1 MVTTRYA
8 IPEPSR
14 THSTRARLG
23 APDAKQALPLF
34 HGQDQSTP
42 KTTIDDEKLNSQ
54 RNSRFSLRARARSFR
69 RAGRHTANVKK
80 WVITL
85 VIGTVTGLL
94 AFAMEHS
101 ITVLVRARL
110 TLISRAALAV
120 APEAP
125 ETTAAAASALAAA
138 VVSGSALAA
147 AASALV
153 VFVAPAAAG
162 AGVALVMASLNG
174 VHVPDLLGFEA
185 VAVKAVGAALA
196 VASGAPAG
204 PEGPLVHVGA
214 GVASLCT
221 RQMTA
226 FAHGGWRLDAFHND
240 ADGRD
245 FLSAGVAAGLAAAF
259 GAPVGG
265 VLFSLE
271 EASTHW
277 SHAATW
283 RSLLCA
289 ALAVFVSAVARAATP
304 REGAWAGKDSAS
316 LLSLSGSTGVIPIDS
331 ESSRDA
337 AAAAG
342 DDDAFAY
349 FLWELP
355 LFAALAA
362 VAAAIGATL
371 TRVSGAIAPHRPKQ
385 PWARVLE
392 ASLVAGVCA
401 AIAVLAAAALGACSS
416 RPETG
421 AGAAG
426 GSADHLRAT
435 DAAFRLGCPRGGANQ
450 VGTLLLGLRDDII
463 SELLSS
469 SSAFAPASVA
479 VALAVLLA
487 TTPLACDCA
496 FPAGLFMPTVM
507 WGACLGSLAGAGA
520 RALARLAAGDAVA
533 AAVSPGAYA
542 AVGAASAL
550 AGMFRSS
557 ISLVVIV
564 VEGTG
569 RVGALTP
576 LIVGVAV
583 ANLVGPRVHGESFY
597 DAQLRA
603 KGVPFLRHDHARAP
617 TEGDV
622 ARARGAH
629 DACDD
634 ATSTHFFPTRTRV
647 LSTHGARRVVAS
659 LVAKPPLCLEPTPL
673 VSEIVQALSRS
684 THNGFPVVARDPE
697 TTRGDEAVTNPASSI
712 GGVPRNIAREE
723 DELAPTAAAD
733 GGGRLIGFILRS
745 QLMTLLARRAFI
757 GSSVASALDSDASFD
772 RLARADAT
780 DAAMRTFHHRHHFG
794 DRGVSCS
801 AAAVERLGLSRRETH
816 ERVDLRDY
824 MKIAP
829 LAVHAECSAWRAAGY
844 FINAG
849 LRHLPV
855 VDSHNR
861 VVGVLTRRDLVPGFA
876 SANDARSDARAER
889 DESRAVA
896 AERPFSP

>member
-1 MVTTRYA
+1 MKSA
-8 IPEPSR
+8 
-14 THSTRARLG
+14 RARLG
-23 APDAKQALPLF
+23 APDAKRARF
-34 HGQDQSTP
+34 RRDRH
-42 KTTIDDEKLNSQ
+42 IEKLFFAC
-54 RNSRFSLRARARSFR
+54 RNCEKLTTRFIFSFPRARSFR
-69 RAGRHTANVKK
+69 RAGRHTSNVKK
-80 WVITL
+80 WVVTL
-85 VIGTVTGLL
+85 VIGTVTGIL
-94 AFAMEHS
+94 AFCMEHS

-110 TLISRAALAV
+110 KLISRAARAAACLAS
-120 APEAP
+120 P
-125 ETTAAAASALAAA
+125 AASAASALAAA
-138 VVSGSALAA
+138 AVSASALAA
-147 AASALV
+147 AASTLV
-153 VFVAPAAAG
+153 VFVAPAATG

-174 VHVPDLLGFEA
+174 VHVPELLGAKA
-185 VAVKAVGAALA
+185 VAVKAAGAALA
-196 VASGAPAG
+196 VASGAPVG
-204 PEGPLVHVGA
+204 PEGPLIHVGA

-226 FAHGGWRLDAFHND
+226 HGSWLDAFHND

-277 SHAATW
+277 SHVTTW

-289 ALAVFVSAVARAATP
+289 ALAVFVSSVARAATP
-304 REGAWAGKDSAS
+304 REGAWAGKASAS
-316 LLSLSGSTGVIPIDS
+316 LLSLAGSTGVIPIRS
-331 ESSRDA
+331 ESRRDA
-337 AAAAG
+337 AASSNAARR
-342 DDDAFAY
+342 DDAFAY
-349 FLWELP
+349 FLWEMP

-371 TRVSGAIAPHRPKQ
+371 TRVSGAIAPHRPKR

-392 ASLVAGVCA
+392 ASLVAGACA
-401 AIAVLAAAALGACSS
+401 AIAVLAAAALGACSA
-416 RPETG
+416 RPGRG

-426 GSADHLRAT
+426 PTPANGVFDA
-435 DAAFRLGCPRGGANQ
+435 DAAFGLGCKEGGAND
-450 VGTLLLGLRDDII
+450 VGTILLGLRDDVI

-469 SSAFAPASVA
+469 SSEDTFAPSSVA
-479 VALAVLLA
+479 VALAALLA

-496 FPAGLFMPTVM
+496 FPAGLFMPTVA
-507 WGACLGSLAGAGA
+507 WGACLGWLWGAGA
-520 RALARLAAGDAVA
+520 RALARLASGDAVA

-569 RVGALTP
+569 AVGALTP

-603 KGVPFLRHDHARAP
+603 KGVPFLRHHHARAP
-617 TEGDV
+617 TAGDDERPL
-622 ARARGAH
+622 AE
-629 DACDD
+629 
-634 ATSTHFFPTRTRV
+634 F
-647 LSTHGARRVVAS
+647 GARRVVAS
-659 LVAKPPLCLEPTPL
+659 LVAKPPVCLSPAPL
-673 VSEIVQALSRS
+673 VAEIVDALSS
-684 THNGFPVVARDPE
+684 ATHNGFPVVARGGDGARDGDEDGRQSDSGVRARGVSERE
-697 TTRGDEAVTNPASSI
+697 TTHHGNESPIDPRSSSSA
-712 GGVPRNIAREE
+712 RAREGK
-723 DELAPTAAAD
+723 LV
-733 GGGRLIGFILRS
+733 GFILRS
-745 QLMTLLARRAFI
+745 QLMVLLARRAFV
-757 GSSVASALDSDASFD
+757 SAETPDPAASLD
-772 RLARADAT
+772 RLAMRRVEAT

-794 DRGVSCS
+794 DRAVSCS
-801 AAAVERLGLSRRETH
+801 LAAVERLGLSRREMR
-816 ERVDLRDY
+816 ERVDLREY

-844 FINAG
+844 FIGAG

-855 VDSHNR
+855 VDHHNR

-876 SANDARSDARAER
+876 VPERSDASSDASA
-889 DESRAVA
+889 DASPESPDGA
-896 AERPFSP
+896 AGKRPFSP

>member
-304 REGAWAGKDSAS
+304 REGAWAGK
-316 LLSLSGSTGVIPIDS
+316 
-331 ESSRDA
+331 
-337 AAAAG
+337 
-342 DDDAFAY
+342 
-349 FLWELP
+349 
-355 LFAALAA
+355 
-362 VAAAIGATL
+362 
-371 TRVSGAIAPHRPKQ
+371 
-385 PWARVLE
+385 
-392 ASLVAGVCA
+392 
-401 AIAVLAAAALGACSS
+401 
-416 RPETG
+416 
-421 AGAAG
+421 
-426 GSADHLRAT
+426 
-435 DAAFRLGCPRGGANQ
+435 
-450 VGTLLLGLRDDII
+450 
-463 SELLSS
+463 
-469 SSAFAPASVA
+469 
-479 VALAVLLA
+479 
-487 TTPLACDCA
+487 
-496 FPAGLFMPTVM
+496 
-507 WGACLGSLAGAGA
+507 
-520 RALARLAAGDAVA
+520 
-533 AAVSPGAYA
+533 
-542 AVGAASAL
+542 
-550 AGMFRSS
+550 
-557 ISLVVIV
+557 
-564 VEGTG
+564 
-569 RVGALTP
+569 
-576 LIVGVAV
+576 
-583 ANLVGPRVHGESFY
+583 
-597 DAQLRA
+597 
-603 KGVPFLRHDHARAP
+603 
-617 TEGDV
+617 
-622 ARARGAH
+622 
-629 DACDD
+629 
-634 ATSTHFFPTRTRV
+634 
-647 LSTHGARRVVAS
+647 
-659 LVAKPPLCLEPTPL
+659 
-673 VSEIVQALSRS
+673 
-684 THNGFPVVARDPE
+684 
-697 TTRGDEAVTNPASSI
+697 
-712 GGVPRNIAREE
+712 
-723 DELAPTAAAD
+723 
-733 GGGRLIGFILRS
+733 
-745 QLMTLLARRAFI
+745 
-757 GSSVASALDSDASFD
+757 
-772 RLARADAT
+772 
-780 DAAMRTFHHRHHFG
+780 
-794 DRGVSCS
+794 
-801 AAAVERLGLSRRETH
+801 
-816 ERVDLRDY
+816 
-824 MKIAP
+824 
-829 LAVHAECSAWRAAGY
+829 
-844 FINAG
+844 
-849 LRHLPV
+849 
-855 VDSHNR
+855 
-861 VVGVLTRRDLVPGFA
+861 TRR
-876 SANDARSDARAER
+876 RSCP
-889 DESRAVA
+889 SRV
-896 AERPFSP
+896 RPA

>member
-1 MVTTRYA
+1 
-8 IPEPSR
+8 
-14 THSTRARLG
+14 
-23 APDAKQALPLF
+23 
-34 HGQDQSTP
+34 
-42 KTTIDDEKLNSQ
+42 
-54 RNSRFSLRARARSFR
+54 
-69 RAGRHTANVKK
+69 
-80 WVITL
+80 
-85 VIGTVTGLL
+85 
-94 AFAMEHS
+94 MEHS

-110 TLISRAALAV
+110 TFISRAALAV

-221 RQMTA
+221 RQMTV
-226 FAHGGWRLDAFHND
+226 FAHGGWLDAFHND

-331 ESSRDA
+331 ESSLDAA

-426 GSADHLRAT
+426 GSADRLRAA

-542 AVGAASAL
+542 TVGAASAL

-603 KGVPFLRHDHARAP
+603 KGVPFLRHDHALAP
-617 TEGDV
+617 TEGE
-622 ARARGAH
+622 
-629 DACDD
+629 
-634 ATSTHFFPTRTRV
+634 TETRV

-712 GGVPRNIAREE
+712 HRGVPGRNIAREE

-733 GGGRLIGFILRS
+733 GSSGRLVGFILRS

-772 RLARADAT
+772 RLAASAEAT
-780 DAAMRTFHHRHHFG
+780 DAAMRTFHHRHLFG

-801 AAAVERLGLSRRETH
+801 AAAVERLGLSRRETR

-889 DESRAVA
+889 DESRAERD
-896 AERPFSP
+896 ERPFSP

>member
-23 APDAKQALPLF
+23 APDAKQALSLF

-110 TLISRAALAV
+110 TFISRAALAV

-221 RQMTA
+221 RQMTV
-226 FAHGGWRLDAFHND
+226 FAHGGWLDAFHND

-331 ESSRDA
+331 ESSLDAA

-421 AGAAG
+421 AGPRAG
-426 GSADHLRAT
+426 GSADRLRAA

-603 KGVPFLRHDHARAP
+603 KGVPFLRHDHALAP
-617 TEGDV
+617 TEGE
-622 ARARGAH
+622 
-629 DACDD
+629 
-634 ATSTHFFPTRTRV
+634 TETRV
-647 LSTHGARRVVAS
+647 LSTHGVRRVVAS

-712 GGVPRNIAREE
+712 GGVPGRNIAR
-723 DELAPTAAAD
+723 DPKPAAAD
-733 GGGRLIGFILRS
+733 GGGRLVGFILRS

-757 GSSVASALDSDASFD
+757 GSSVASARDSDGSFD
-772 RLARADAT
+772 ASESRAEAT
-780 DAAMRTFHHRHHFG
+780 DAAMRTFHHRHLFG

-801 AAAVERLGLSRRETH
+801 AAAVERLGLSRRETR

-889 DESRAVA
+889 DESRAERD
-896 AERPFSP
+896 ERPFSP

>member
-23 APDAKQALPLF
+23 APDAKQALSLF

-42 KTTIDDEKLNSQ
+42 RTTIDDEKLNSQ

-110 TLISRAALAV
+110 TFISRAALAV

-221 RQMTA
+221 RQMTV
-226 FAHGGWRLDAFHND
+226 FAHGGWLDAFHND

-331 ESSRDA
+331 ESSLDAA

-421 AGAAG
+421 AGPRAG
-426 GSADHLRAT
+426 GSADRLRAA

-603 KGVPFLRHDHARAP
+603 KGVPFLRHDHALAP
-617 TEGDV
+617 TEGE
-622 ARARGAH
+622 
-629 DACDD
+629 
-634 ATSTHFFPTRTRV
+634 TETRV

-697 TTRGDEAVTNPASSI
+697 TTTRGDEAVTNPASSTHR
-712 GGVPRNIAREE
+712 GVPGRNIAREE
-723 DELAPTAAAD
+723 DELAPTAASD
-733 GGGRLIGFILRS
+733 GSSGRLVGFILRS

-772 RLARADAT
+772 RLAASAEAT
-780 DAAMRTFHHRHHFG
+780 DAAMRTFHHRHLFG

-801 AAAVERLGLSRRETH
+801 AAAVERLGLSRRETR

-889 DESRAVA
+889 DESRAERD
-896 AERPFSP
+896 ERPFSP

>member
-23 APDAKQALPLF
+23 APDAKQALSLF

-42 KTTIDDEKLNSQ
+42 RTTIDDEKLNSQ

-110 TLISRAALAV
+110 TFISRAALAV

-221 RQMTA
+221 RQMTV
-226 FAHGGWRLDAFHND
+226 FAHGGWLDAFHND

-331 ESSRDA
+331 ESSLDAA

-421 AGAAG
+421 AGPRAG
-426 GSADHLRAT
+426 GSADRLRAA

-603 KGVPFLRHDHARAP
+603 KGVPFLRHDHALAP
-617 TEGDV
+617 TEGE
-622 ARARGAH
+622 
-629 DACDD
+629 
-634 ATSTHFFPTRTRV
+634 TETRV

-712 GGVPRNIAREE
+712 GGVPGRNIAREE

-733 GGGRLIGFILRS
+733 GGGRLVGFILRS

-772 RLARADAT
+772 ASESRAEAT
-780 DAAMRTFHHRHHFG
+780 DAAMRTFHHRHLFG

-801 AAAVERLGLSRRETH
+801 AAAVERLGLSRRETR

-889 DESRAVA
+889 DESRAERD
-896 AERPFSP
+896 ERPFSP

>member
-23 APDAKQALPLF
+23 APDAKQALSLF

-110 TLISRAALAV
+110 TFISRAALAV

-221 RQMTA
+221 RQMTV
-226 FAHGGWRLDAFHND
+226 FAHGGWLDAFHND

-331 ESSRDA
+331 ESSLDAA

-421 AGAAG
+421 AGPRAG
-426 GSADHLRAT
+426 GSADRLRAA

-603 KGVPFLRHDHARAP
+603 KGVPFLRHDHALAP
-617 TEGDV
+617 TEGE
-622 ARARGAH
+622 
-629 DACDD
+629 
-634 ATSTHFFPTRTRV
+634 TETRV

-712 GGVPRNIAREE
+712 GGVMKK
-723 DELAPTAAAD
+723 DELAPTATAGKAT
-733 GGGRLIGFILRS
+733 GRLVGFILRS

-772 RLARADAT
+772 RLAASAEAT
-780 DAAMRTFHHRHHFG
+780 DAAMRTFHHRHLFG

-801 AAAVERLGLSRRETH
+801 AAAVERLGLSRRETR

-889 DESRAVA
+889 DESRAERD
-896 AERPFSP
+896 ERPFSP

>member
-23 APDAKQALPLF
+23 APDAKQALSLF

-42 KTTIDDEKLNSQ
+42 RTTIDDEKLNSQ

-110 TLISRAALAV
+110 TFISRAALAV

-221 RQMTA
+221 RQMTV
-226 FAHGGWRLDAFHND
+226 FAHGGWLDAFHND

-331 ESSRDA
+331 ESSLDAA

-426 GSADHLRAT
+426 GSADRLRAA

-603 KGVPFLRHDHARAP
+603 KGVPFLRHDHALAP
-617 TEGDV
+617 TEGE
-622 ARARGAH
+622 
-629 DACDD
+629 
-634 ATSTHFFPTRTRV
+634 TETRV

-697 TTRGDEAVTNPASSI
+697 TTRGDEAVTNPASSTHR
-712 GGVPRNIAREE
+712 GVPGRNIAREE

-733 GGGRLIGFILRS
+733 GSSGRLVGFILRS

-757 GSSVASALDSDASFD
+757 GSSVASALDSDASND
-772 RLARADAT
+772 ASESRAEAT
-780 DAAMRTFHHRHHFG
+780 DAAMRTFHHRHLFG

-801 AAAVERLGLSRRETH
+801 AAAVERLGLSRRETR

-889 DESRAVA
+889 DESRAERD
-896 AERPFSP
+896 ERPFSP

>member
-1 MVTTRYA
+1 
-8 IPEPSR
+8 
-14 THSTRARLG
+14 
-23 APDAKQALPLF
+23 
-34 HGQDQSTP
+34 
-42 KTTIDDEKLNSQ
+42 
-54 RNSRFSLRARARSFR
+54 
-69 RAGRHTANVKK
+69 
-80 WVITL
+80 
-85 VIGTVTGLL
+85 
-94 AFAMEHS
+94 MEHS

-110 TLISRAALAV
+110 TFISRAALAV

-221 RQMTA
+221 RQMTV
-226 FAHGGWRLDAFHND
+226 FAHGGWLDAFHND

-331 ESSRDA
+331 ESSLDAA

-421 AGAAG
+421 AGPRAG
-426 GSADHLRAT
+426 GSADRLRAA

-542 AVGAASAL
+542 TVGAASAL

-603 KGVPFLRHDHARAP
+603 KGVPFLRHDHALAP
-617 TEGDV
+617 TEGE
-622 ARARGAH
+622 
-629 DACDD
+629 
-634 ATSTHFFPTRTRV
+634 TETRV

-712 GGVPRNIAREE
+712 GGVPGRNIAREE

-733 GGGRLIGFILRS
+733 GGGRLVGFILRS

-772 RLARADAT
+772 RLAASAEAT
-780 DAAMRTFHHRHHFG
+780 DAAMRTFHHRHLFG

-801 AAAVERLGLSRRETH
+801 AAAVERLGLSRRETR

-889 DESRAVA
+889 DESRAERD
-896 AERPFSP
+896 ERPFSP

>member
-23 APDAKQALPLF
+23 APDAKHALSLF
-34 HGQDQSTP
+34 HGQDQATP

-54 RNSRFSLRARARSFR
+54 RNSRFSLRTRARSFR

-110 TLISRAALAV
+110 TFISRAALAV

-125 ETTAAAASALAAA
+125 ETTTAAASALAAA

-221 RQMTA
+221 RQMTV

-331 ESSRDA
+331 ESRRDA

-385 PWARVLE
+385 PSARVLE

-421 AGAAG
+421 AGAAE
-426 GSADHLRAT
+426 GSSDDLRDA

-450 VGTLLLGLRDDII
+450 VGTLLFGLRDDII

-597 DAQLRA
+597 DAQIRA

-634 ATSTHFFPTRTRV
+634 ATSTHFFPTGTRE
-647 LSTHGARRVVAS
+647 STHGARQVVAS
-659 LVAKPPLCLEPTPL
+659 LVSKPPLCLEPTPL

-684 THNGFPVVARDPE
+684 THNGFPVVARDRE

-712 GGVPRNIAREE
+712 GGVPRKSARVVS

-733 GGGRLIGFILRS
+733 GGGRLVGFILRS
-745 QLMTLLARRAFI
+745 QLMVLLARRAFFTLNRE
-757 GSSVASALDSDASFD
+757 ALDSDASFD
-772 RLARADAT
+772 RLARAEAT

-794 DRGVSCS
+794 DRGVACS
-801 AAAVERLGLSRRETH
+801 AAAVERLGLSPRETR

-861 VVGVLTRRDLVPGFA
+861 VIGVLTRRDLVPGFA

>member
-23 APDAKQALPLF
+23 APDAKQALSLF

-42 KTTIDDEKLNSQ
+42 RTTIDDEKLNSQ

-110 TLISRAALAV
+110 TFISRAALAV

-221 RQMTA
+221 RQMTV
-226 FAHGGWRLDAFHND
+226 FAHGGWLDAFHND

-331 ESSRDA
+331 ESSLDAA

-421 AGAAG
+421 AGPRAG
-426 GSADHLRAT
+426 GSADRLRAA

-603 KGVPFLRHDHARAP
+603 KGVPFLRHDHALAP
-617 TEGDV
+617 TEGE
-622 ARARGAH
+622 
-629 DACDD
+629 
-634 ATSTHFFPTRTRV
+634 TETRV

-697 TTRGDEAVTNPASSI
+697 TTTRGDEAVTNPASSI
-712 GGVPRNIAREE
+712 GGVPGRNIAREE
-723 DELAPTAAAD
+723 YHELAPTAAAD
-733 GGGRLIGFILRS
+733 GSSGRLVGFILRS

-757 GSSVASALDSDASFD
+757 GSSVASALDSDASFELL
-772 RLARADAT
+772 LARAEAT
-780 DAAMRTFHHRHHFG
+780 DAAMRTFHHRHLFG

-801 AAAVERLGLSRRETH
+801 AAAVERLGLSRRETR

-876 SANDARSDARAER
+876 SANDARSDGSRAER
-889 DESRAVA
+889 DESRAERD
-896 AERPFSP
+896 ERPFSP

>member
-1 MVTTRYA
+1 
-8 IPEPSR
+8 
-14 THSTRARLG
+14 
-23 APDAKQALPLF
+23 
-34 HGQDQSTP
+34 
-42 KTTIDDEKLNSQ
+42 
-54 RNSRFSLRARARSFR
+54 
-69 RAGRHTANVKK
+69 
-80 WVITL
+80 
-85 VIGTVTGLL
+85 
-94 AFAMEHS
+94 MEHS

-110 TLISRAALAV
+110 TFISRAALAV

-221 RQMTA
+221 RQMTV
-226 FAHGGWRLDAFHND
+226 FAHGGWLDAFHND

-331 ESSRDA
+331 ESSLDAA

-416 RPETG
+416 RREKTG

-426 GSADHLRAT
+426 GSAD
-435 DAAFRLGCPRGGANQ
+435 AAFFLGCPRGGANQ

-542 AVGAASAL
+542 TVGAASAL

-603 KGVPFLRHDHARAP
+603 KGVPFLRHDHALAP
-617 TEGDV
+617 TECV
-622 ARARGAH
+622 EV
-629 DACDD
+629 ACDD
-634 ATSTHFFPTRTRV
+634 ATSTHFFA
-647 LSTHGARRVVAS
+647 THGARRVVAS

-673 VSEIVQALSRS
+673 VSEIVRALSRS

-697 TTRGDEAVTNPASSI
+697 TTTRGDEAVTNPASSI
-712 GGVPRNIAREE
+712 GGVNIGIRNIAREE

-733 GGGRLIGFILRS
+733 GGGRLVGFILRS

-757 GSSVASALDSDASFD
+757 GSSVASALDSDGSFD
-772 RLARADAT
+772 ASESRAEAT
-780 DAAMRTFHHRHHFG
+780 DAAMRTFHHRHLFG

-801 AAAVERLGLSRRETH
+801 AAAVERLGLSRRETR

-889 DESRAVA
+889 DESRAERD
-896 AERPFSP
+896 ERPFSP

>member
-1 MVTTRYA
+1 M
-8 IPEPSR
+8 
-14 THSTRARLG
+14 HGTRARLG
-23 APDAKQALPLF
+23 APDAKRALPREQMPETRSRDASKIVHRRKLA
-34 HGQDQSTP
+34 TE
-42 KTTIDDEKLNSQ
+42 TT
-54 RNSRFSLRARARSFR
+54 RRFFFPRRARSFR

-110 TLISRAALAV
+110 TLISRAARAAARLASPS
-120 APEAP
+120 ASAAAALA
-125 ETTAAAASALAAA
+125 AAAASA
-138 VVSGSALAA
+138 SALAA

-153 VFVAPAAAG
+153 VFVAPAATG

-174 VHVPDLLGFEA
+174 VHIPELLEFKA
-185 VAVKAVGAALA
+185 VAVKAAGAALA
-196 VASGAPAG
+196 VASGAPVG

-226 FAHGGWRLDAFHND
+226 HGGWLDAFHND
-240 ADGRD
+240 LDGRD

-277 SHAATW
+277 SHATTW

-289 ALAVFVSAVARAATP
+289 ALAVFVSAVARAWTP
-304 REGAWAGKDSAS
+304 KEGTWAGKASAS
-316 LLSLSGSTGVIPIDS
+316 LMSLSGSTGVIPIDGRDG
-331 ESSRDA
+331 RDA
-337 AAAAG
+337 AATSSL

-362 VAAAIGATL
+362 VAAIIGATL
-371 TRVSGAIAPHRPKQ
+371 TRVSSAIAPHRPKQ
-385 PWARVLE
+385 PWKRVLE
-392 ASLVAGVCA
+392 ASLVAGTCA
-401 AIAVLAAAALGACSS
+401 AVAVLAAATAGSCVA
-416 RPETG
+416 RPARKNKNG
-421 AGAAG
+421 AGATRE
-426 GSADHLRAT
+426 GSADET
-435 DAAFRLGCPRGGANQ
+435 FFFDADAVFGLGCPRGFAND
-450 VGTLLLGLRDDII
+450 VGTILLGLRDDII

-469 SSAFAPASVA
+469 SNDFTPISVA
-479 VALAVLLA
+479 VALVTLLA

-496 FPAGLFMPTVM
+496 FPAGVFMPTVA
-507 WGACLGSLAGAGA
+507 WGACLGSLWGVGA
-520 RALARLAAGDAVA
+520 RALVRATAGAAVA
-533 AAVSPGAYA
+533 AAVSPGSYA
-542 AVGAASAL
+542 VVGAASAL

-564 VEGTG
+564 VEGTCS
-569 RVGALTP
+569 VGALTP

-583 ANLVGPRVHGESFY
+583 ANLVGPKVHGESFY

-603 KGVPFLRHDHARAP
+603 KGVPFLRHHHACAP

-622 ARARGAH
+622 
-629 DACDD
+629 DD
-634 ATSTHFFPTRTRV
+634 TTLDDTSDEKKTFEKTF
-647 LSTHGARRVVAS
+647 GARRVVAS
-659 LVAKPPLCLEPTPL
+659 LVVAPPRCLSPAPL
-673 VSEIVQALSRS
+673 VGDVVAALKST
-684 THNGFPVVARDPE
+684 THNGFPIVVPDASEE
-697 TTRGDEAVTNPASSI
+697 TFGNEFSNAETNA
-712 GGVPRNIAREE
+712 E
-723 DELAPTAAAD
+723 T
-733 GGGRLIGFILRS
+733 GRLVGFILRS
-745 QLMTLLARRAFI
+745 QLMVLLARRAF
-757 GSSVASALDSDASFD
+757 VSAE
-772 RLARADAT
+772 ARADAETRFFPDDGDAYGAPFERLTNAFSAHVEAT

-801 AAAVERLGLSRRETH
+801 AAAVERLGLSRREMATS
-816 ERVDLRDY
+816 RVDLRDY

-855 VDSHNR
+855 VDLHNR

-876 SANDARSDARAER
+876 SAARAER
-889 DESRAVA
+889 DA
-896 AERPFSP
+896 ASPEKRTVSP